1 MSITSLGFLLYIV
14 AGLFIYY
21 LLPHKYKWV
30 FLLVMSFIFY
40 SVSDIRNIFFILAFT
55 CSSYFYSKI
64 IESKLSKNTIQTE
77 GGGKTTPFCK
87 NNSHFCN
94 NY

>member
-40 SVSDIRNIFFILAFT
+40 SVSDIRNVIFILAFT

-64 IESKLSKNTIQTE
+64 IESKLCKNTIQTE
-77 GGGKTTPFCK
+77 GGVQVNPFPLK
-87 NNSHFCN
+87 
-94 NY
+94 

>member
-1 MSITSLGFLLYIV
+1 MSITSLGFLLFIV

-40 SVSDIRNIFFILAFT
+40 SVSDIRNVIFILAFT
-55 CSSYFYSKI
+55 FSSYFYSKI
-64 IESKLSKNTIQTE
+64 IESKLCKNTIQT
-77 GGGKTTPFCK
+77 GGVQVNPFPLK
-87 NNSHFCN
+87 
-94 NY
+94 